1 MERKKSLTGKA
12 SVTLIILFHVVGL
25 AGFFIPILNPLF
37 IKLVPYHLLL
47 MLVVIMYSYGRVSL
61 RITGFLASIWL
72 MGFCCEYIGVHT
84 GWLFGDYKYGDT
96 LGPQLSGI
104 PLIIGINWFLL
115 IFSAGALMQRTKLR
129 KPAMRIVTGATI
141 LTLLDILIE
150 PVAVKLDYWRWA
162 NPVVPLKNYVCWF
175 LISIIMLWVFE
186 LFRFRRLNYAGPVLL
201 LVQFVFFL
209 ALQWL

>member
-12 SVTLIILFHVVGL
+12 SVILIILFHAVGL

-47 MLVVIMYSYGRVSL
+47 MLVVLLYSYGRVSL
-61 RITGFLASIWL
+61 RISGFLASVWVT
-72 MGFCCEYIGVHT
+72 GFCCEYIGVHT
-84 GWLFGDYKYGDT
+84 GWLFGNYSYGDT
-96 LGPQLSGI
+96 LGPQLAGI
-104 PLIIGINWFLL
+104 PLIIGVNWFLL

-129 KPAMRIVTGATI
+129 KPAMRIVAGAAI
-141 LTLLDILIE
+141 LTLLDMLIE

-162 NPVVPLKNYVCWF
+162 NSIVPLKNYACWF
-175 LISIIMLWVFE
+175 LIGIIMLWVFE

-201 LVQFVFFL
+201 LVQFIFFL
-209 ALQWL
+209 ALYWL